1 MRALVILSA
10 DANFPQILSITHDPS
25 EEWVLAGLKM
35 SDIAIL
41 HAHREEKYKALV
53 HRYSQYHNLK
63 FASCGELEGR
73 RPHESLLPPCPCFP
87 YATLDHRTSIQNEA

>member
-1 MRALVILSA
+1 MRALAILSA

-41 HAHREEKYKALV
+41 HAHREEKYKAVV

-63 FASCGELEGR
+63 FASCGELEAR
-73 RPHESLLPPCPCFP
+73 WPHEFLLSPCPYFP
-87 YATLDHRTSIQNEA
+87 TFLILLLTTRTSI